1 MKTLEN
7 FACYDLFKKTIRGI
21 HATRKEF
28 EEGQQYK
35 ALTNQRDG
43 REYKKLKW
51 TALHTSRCIQEAV
64 FLLKEEEPSL
74 SKEQLKKMLQADS
87 VSIWFP
93 YGVRKVEKALSV
105 KGSAFH
111 QGDWDRLG
119 RGEPRLSGDSST
131 SPANHLAAV
140 SLNSNDRKKV

>member
-7 FACYDLFKKTIRGI
+7 FACYDQFKKKIQGVR
-21 HATRKEF
+21 ATRKEF
-28 EEGQQYK
+28 EDGQQYE

-51 TALHTSRCIQEAV
+51 TALHTSKCIQEAV

-74 SKEQLKKMLQADS
+74 SKEQLKKMLQAAS

-105 KGSAFH
+105 NGSAFH
-111 QGDWDRLG
+111 QGGWDRLA
-119 RGEPRLSGDSST
+119 RGEPRFLGDSST
-131 SPANHLAAV
+131 
-140 SLNSNDRKKV
+140 